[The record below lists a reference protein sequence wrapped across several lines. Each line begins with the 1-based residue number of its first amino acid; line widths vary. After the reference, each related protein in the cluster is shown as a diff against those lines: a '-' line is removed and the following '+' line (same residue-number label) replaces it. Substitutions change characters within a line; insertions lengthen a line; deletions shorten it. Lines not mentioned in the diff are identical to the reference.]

1 MPDHRDRPAGAMAHG
16 PTKSSDIE
24 RVRRDVDEADARSMR
39 AEEVLVARHWQRVAR
54 RVTERGE
61 ETRI

>member
-1 MPDHRDRPAGAMAHG
+1 MAHG